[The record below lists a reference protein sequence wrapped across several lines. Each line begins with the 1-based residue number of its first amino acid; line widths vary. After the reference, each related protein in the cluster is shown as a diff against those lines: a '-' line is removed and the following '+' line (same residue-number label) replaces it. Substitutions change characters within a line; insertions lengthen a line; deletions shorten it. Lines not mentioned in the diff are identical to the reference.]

1 MRSCRCKRCASQRD
15 SAFTLVEVV
24 VGLALMASVLVATL
38 LSFSAHRKQLR
49 AADARIA
56 AAAVADDLLETLR
69 AHPDGFPKSS
79 RGPIAGRSDWIWQTN
94 IVGVVSPLQVPLQV
108 IQFSIIDLAGDRR
121 GQALVS
127 VNIVEP
133 VQ

>member
-1 MRSCRCKRCASQRD
+1 M
-15 SAFTLVEVV
+15 
-24 VGLALMASVLVATL
+24 
-38 LSFSAHRKQLR
+38 
-49 AADARIA
+49 
-56 AAAVADDLLETLR
+56 ADDLLEALR

-94 IVGVVSPLQVPLQV
+94 IVGTVAPLQVPLQV
-108 IQFSIIDLAGDRR
+108 IQFSIIDLAGDHRA
-121 GQALVS
+121 QPLVS